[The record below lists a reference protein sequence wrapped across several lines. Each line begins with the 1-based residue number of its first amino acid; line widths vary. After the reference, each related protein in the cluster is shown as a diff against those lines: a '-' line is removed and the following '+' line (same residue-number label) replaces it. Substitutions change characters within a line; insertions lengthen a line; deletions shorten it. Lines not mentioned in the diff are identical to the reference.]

1 MGWNLLH
8 FFGRHSS
15 YAKAMTFLSCMENQ
29 RERRINPGAI
39 FSGEAQQVASMPTVL
54 FRTEGKNS
62 TCFPPKLSE
71 SFLCI
76 CGSQQLSYGT
86 SSELCVLRPRDFGS
100 IARGQ
105 TAPSI
110 NTLEKICVGLHR
122 TPNELLGVSSAGEEP
137 LLRRHAGDPLLRDAP
152 FSGQVHQRFRFVP
165 AARTASS
172 RHTRRSASTA
182 ASSSAGDYSCHA
194 TRLPAK

>member
-39 FSGEAQQVASMPTVL
+39 FPGEAQQVASMPTVL

-76 CGSQQLSYGT
+76 CGSQQLSCGT

-110 NTLEKICVGLHR
+110 NMEKICG
-122 TPNELLGVSSAGEEP
+122 GASSAGEEP
-137 LLRRHAGDPLLRDAP
+137 LLRRHADDPLLRDAP

-172 RHTRRSASTA
+172 GHTRRSASTA